1 MLIRTDRDRERETE
15 TEIRR
20 GGHYQRQI
28 RTKGQRVTA
37 TERDVLQMETQRE
50 TSSKRRALGNSRG
63 RGSRRLGR
71 EKATEKEGLEEGG

>member
-50 TSSKRRALGNSRG
+50 TRSKRRALGNSRG

-71 EKATEKEGLEEGG
+71 EKATEIEGLEEGG